1 MNAPTRISNRA
12 KGIVA
17 AVSIFLF
24 AFVVVAP
31 IAFGWEPPP
40 TGDYSGRAYGLWVH
54 TPPPLGSDTT
64 FADTGDLPSD
74 GGALTAT
81 LADVN
86 TPAAEAS
93 TFVSWT
99 IGLNGVAES
108 YASTSDVTLI
118 PGSVFRGL

>member
-24 AFVVVAP
+24 AFVAIAP
-31 IAFGWEPPP
+31 GAVGWEPPP
-40 TGDYSGRAYGLWVH
+40 TGDYSGRAYGLCVH
-54 TPPPLGSDTT
+54 TPPPTGSDTT

-74 GGALTAT
+74 GEALTAT

-93 TFVSWT
+93 AFVTWK

-108 YASTSDVTLI
+108 
-118 PGSVFRGL
+118 